1 MLKLKDSVDLK
12 KLKKYGFE
20 NNKGVY
26 EQNINDNW
34 WDVRGIDVDRELYHL
49 TEEIGYW
56 TSVDDDELLKITF
69 ADLIKDDLIEELEE
83 E

>member
-1 MLKLKDSVDLK
+1 MLKLKDSVDFK

-26 EQNINDNW
+26 EQNINGNW
-34 WDVRGIDVDRELYHL
+34 WDIRGIDIDRELYHL
-49 TEEIGYW
+49 TEEMGYW
-56 TSVDDDELLKITF
+56 ASTDDDELLKITF

-83 E
+83 K